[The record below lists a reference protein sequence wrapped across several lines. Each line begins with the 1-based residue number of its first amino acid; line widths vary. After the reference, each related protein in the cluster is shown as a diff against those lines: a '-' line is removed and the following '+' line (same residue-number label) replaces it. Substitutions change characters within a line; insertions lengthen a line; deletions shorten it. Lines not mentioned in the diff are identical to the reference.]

1 MPPAGRKPADVPPT
15 QAAGIR
21 QDGAVSTAAGNE
33 RGEIALGGAV
43 AIVPTEVL
51 AAVAAA
57 GAEDAG
63 GLDVALLGDYL
74 PTVVEAAASGRRL
87 NRSELE
93 ESRDLGAVAAE
104 AGVPLRSLMD
114 LYLSSAWRLWE
125 HLPAVRLAQRDP
137 AGVVHAGQAMLRA
150 VDDAVAALAEGYQ
163 LARRRV
169 AQTQEQLRQS
179 FVDALLEGGDV
190 GELLERGAGFGLT
203 LTGPHVVAVAT
214 RSTPFV
220 EGSALVRSADRALHD
235 RGVDA
240 ESIVVARA
248 GLLVA
253 IAAVAD
259 DRGAREAVDRL
270 TVVLGGIP
278 LGQEPGW
285 QLGVGQP
292 GVGPMG
298 VRSSY
303 EEATE
308 ALDLAGRLGLTSP
321 VVHASDL
328 LIYTVLLRD
337 RSAVTAL
344 IERLLSPLLE
354 ARGGAAPL
362 LETLAAYF
370 AVGGNTA
377 AAARRLH
384 LSVRAVTYRLD
395 RIAQLTGQDPAD
407 PANRFGLQAATL
419 GAQLLGWPEHQLPS
433 R

>member
-1 MPPAGRKPADVPPT
+1 MISDVSGPHD
-15 QAAGIR
+15 R
-21 QDGAVSTAAGNE
+21 SDGSVSA
-33 RGEIALGGAV
+33 
-43 AIVPTEVL
+43 EVL
-51 AAVAAA
+51 AAVAGA
-57 GAEDAG
+57 GARDAG

-87 NRSELE
+87 NRAELE
-93 ESRDLGAVAAE
+93 RSRDLGAVAAE

-125 HLPAVRLAQRDP
+125 HLPAVTRAHRDP
-137 AGVVHAGQAMLRA
+137 AGVVHAGRAMLRA

-169 AQTQEQLRQS
+169 AQTQEQERQA
-179 FVDALLEGGDV
+179 FIDALLEGGDV
-190 GELLERGAGFGLT
+190 GELLDRGAGFGLT
-203 LTGPHVVAVAT
+203 LTGPHVVAVAA

-220 EGSALVRSADRALHD
+220 DGSALVKAAERELHARS
-235 RGVDA
+235 VDA
-240 ESIVVARA
+240 ESIVVARG

-253 IAAVAD
+253 ITAVAD
-259 DRGAREAVDRL
+259 DRDVQQAVDRL
-270 TVVLGGIP
+270 GTVLGGTP
-278 LGQEPGW
+278 AGTEPGWQAGW
-285 QLGVGQP
+285 QLGVGQS
-292 GVGPMG
+292 GVGPVG
-298 VRSSY
+298 VRASY

-308 ALDLAGRLGLTSP
+308 ALDLARRLGLRRP
-321 VVHASDL
+321 VVFASEL
-328 LIYTVLLRD
+328 LVYTVLLRD

-344 IERLLSPLLE
+344 IDRLLSPLLT

-362 LETLAAYF
+362 LKTLAAYF

-395 RIAQLTGQDPAD
+395 RIAQLTGADPAD
-407 PANRFGLQAATL
+407 PGNRFGLQAATL
-419 GAQLLGWPEHQLPS
+419 GAQLLGWPEQELPA